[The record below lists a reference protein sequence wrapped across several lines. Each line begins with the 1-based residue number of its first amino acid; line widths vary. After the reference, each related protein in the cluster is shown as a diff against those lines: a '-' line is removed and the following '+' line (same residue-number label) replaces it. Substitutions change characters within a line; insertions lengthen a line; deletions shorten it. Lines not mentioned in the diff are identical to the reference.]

1 MSNLT
6 DYQDLLPVIQAIPDE
21 KLKPHYIPI
30 NVYNQEAENLHHW
43 VLDDKAALVTRGL
56 DPLTIDEL
64 LPATGACRE
73 AEARWFKERF
83 GKAEAE
89 IEWKATSPAAYALR
103 DDLCDEFEFAFFED
117 VSLIGRVNKI
127 KEGSGDDDM
136 IQDLANLA
144 VLGKANSP
152 LLEATNFDLNLLDKA
167 EKLSDTLPGILAA
180 ANGDKASNS
189 AVKNIRD
196 QAYNYLK
203 IRVDEVRRY
212 GKFVFRDNRDR
223 RVGYLH
229 HYKNKHNR

>member
-1 MSNLT
+1 M
-6 DYQDLLPVIQAIPDE
+6 
-21 KLKPHYIPI
+21 
-30 NVYNQEAENLHHW
+30 
-43 VLDDKAALVTRGL
+43 
-56 DPLTIDEL
+56 
-64 LPATGACRE
+64 
-73 AEARWFKERF
+73 
-83 GKAEAE
+83 
-89 IEWKATSPAAYALR
+89 
-103 DDLCDEFEFAFFED
+103 
-117 VSLIGRVNKI
+117 NKI

-196 QAYNYLK
+196 QAYSYLK

-212 GKFVFRDNRDR
+212 GKFVFRDNKDR